1 MKNVSKKLRAI
12 LAVVC
17 MIIGEGFCLLSLSSC
32 NGNVDRTITQISVKT
47 QPAKTTYV
55 QYDELL
61 PDGLVITVAYSD
73 GTEEDV
79 AYNDSSSDFY
89 FSIYSFEKAG
99 NIKVT
104 VTYKNKTADFTV
116 TVTEYVEKYEAYIK
130 KQPYKL
136 EYLSNQSLDLKGLVV
151 CVYNTR
157 TYQEFML
164 SYPDTAFTYDVD
176 MTTPGTKNVTLNFEY
191 AKTQYT
197 VTLKIKVTDSKKTVT
212 FGNYTFS
219 SADAGKDITI
229 TLPVDEKGNT
239 VKEVDIISL
248 YNFKKEIQE
257 GIGPEKPASVSFKD
271 SDFTKDTV
279 YNFTLPS
286 DETNIDIMRSMV
298 NPLEQGLKYGES
310 KSVEIIP
317 GIAVETKYAF
327 DDGNDKDVESYLQT
341 VNVFRGTLN
350 IDASK
355 SKYNLYGYNGG
366 VVKSNDANIKVSNI
380 ENTTLTGYMLVDDNS
395 IKNIMPIMFS
405 GDKLP
410 IIDGIEF
417 ISRTSEPLNIYGTDL
432 DKLVKKYYTTAPEK
446 IKSAPVFKYNL
457 YFSAKEYLNGNDM
470 WDANS
475 VYQNNAYEI
484 DVNFASLIP
493 TAGVEITGNKIT
505 EEGYPIYTSN
515 SLLKFD
521 SEEFTAVAGAG
532 IVEIDTPADIGYNG
546 LNKLLLRSEN
556 EKAGFSSL
564 VVDFTD
570 LTSFNVYAVDADEEY
585 IKQYGIGTRNSSSMY
600 VNGKMES
607 LGSAQVFLDATNHA
621 WQEKGWEAINNREI
635 DATSYKY
642 VPAPNKES
650 PNYQRA
656 LDLGWPGKNEW
667 EDDWIKKDL

>member
-1 MKNVSKKLRAI
+1 MKNVSKKLRTI

-47 QPAKTTYV
+47 QPVKTTYV

-89 FSIYSFEKAG
+89 FSISSFENTG
-99 NIKVT
+99 NITVT

-257 GIGPEKPASVSFKD
+257 GIGSEKPASVSFKD

-286 DETNIDIMRSMV
+286 DKTNVDIMSSMV

-317 GIAVETKYAF
+317 GIAVETKYVF
-327 DDGNDKDVESYLQT
+327 DYGNDKNLESYLQT
-341 VNVFRGTLN
+341 VNVSRGTLN

-355 SKYNLYGYNGG
+355 SKYDLLSYNGG
-366 VVKSNDANIKVSNI
+366 VVKSDDANIKVSNI

-410 IIDGIEF
+410 IIDGIKF
-417 ISRTSEPLNIYGTDL
+417 ISQTSEPLNIYGTDL

-446 IKSAPVFKYNL
+446 IKSKPVFTDNL

-484 DVNFASLIP
+484 DVNFATLIP
-493 TAGVEITGNKIT
+493 TAGVEITGNKVIKNSN
-505 EEGYPIYTSN
+505 PIYTSN

-521 SEEFTAVAGAG
+521 SEELTNVVGAG
-532 IVEIDTPADIGYNG
+532 IVDIDAPGDIGYNG
-546 LNKLLLRSEN
+546 RNKLLLRSAN
-556 EKAGFSSL
+556 QKSAFSSL

-570 LTSFNVYAVDADEEY
+570 LSSLNVNLVIADEEY
-585 IKQYGIGTRNSSSMY
+585 IKQYGIGTNNSSSMY

-607 LGSAQVFLDATNHA
+607 LGDAQVFLDATNHA
-621 WQEKGWEAINNREI
+621 WQEKGWEAINNIEI
-635 DATSYKY
+635 DSYYKY
-642 VPAPNKES
+642 VPAPNKAS
-650 PNYQRA
+650 PNYQKA

-667 EDDWIKKDL
+667 EDD